1 MLPKQLNKIQ
11 DIADTCRDLANDV
24 DEKFQGVMNL
34 ICELLEACAVAQKE
48 YADKDEKT
56 KAAIEVLILLFR
68 VDTGAGQRGPWPH
81 PLAPSNRI
89 KFPSYSTFYGE
100 SAQARTHFTEK
111 V

>member
-11 DIADTCRDLANDV
+11 NIADTCRDLANDV

-56 KAAIEVLILLFR
+56 KAAIEVLILIL
-68 VDTGAGQRGPWPH
+68 QSILCLH
-81 PLAPSNRI
+81 N
-89 KFPSYSTFYGE
+89 
-100 SAQARTHFTEK
+100 
-111 V
+111 